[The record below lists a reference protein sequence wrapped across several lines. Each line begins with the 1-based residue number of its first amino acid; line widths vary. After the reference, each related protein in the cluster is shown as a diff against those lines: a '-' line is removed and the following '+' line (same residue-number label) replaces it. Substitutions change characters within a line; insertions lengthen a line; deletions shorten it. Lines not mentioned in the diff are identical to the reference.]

1 MKKLK
6 KKSKKILIFAS
17 VAVALA
23 VAGLVFALTRGGGAE
38 EIVYVQS
45 VADLTGQGAGV
56 MLGGRYSGVVEAK
69 EIIKIKLDED
79 KKLNEC
85 FVKVGDKV
93 SPGTPLFSYDVDS
106 LTLAY
111 EQLKLDYEG
120 KKNNIATMRDQIKDL
135 EKQIKRAKGATKAE
149 LTIQLQTTQLNLKKE
164 EYEAEKKR
172 LDVEKA
178 ESVIKDNVVK
188 AETAGTI
195 RSITPP
201 TGEGQQNYDG
211 MQTDNAYMT
220 IVAGN
225 DYRVKGT
232 ISEQGAYQLMSGTP
246 VIIRSRIDETK
257 TWRGTIDSV
266 NTEQPVSNQ
275 QQYYDGGNGEQ
286 ASKYAFYIALE
297 TVDGLMM
304 GQHVYIEMDE
314 GQSAGG
320 LMLPKS
326 YIVEENGK
334 AFVFVAGRHDR
345 IEKRAVTL
353 GAYNEE
359 LDAYEIVSGLSLT
372 DRIAFPD
379 ESVKAGMTAV
389 DAGYASAEPA
399 GMEPD
404 GDGMPDAGR
413 DGSDGLEADMEAGP
427 AGETGM
433 AEPAPEQPAGDEDEA
448 QDGAEG

>member
-1 MKKLK
+1 M
-6 KKSKKILIFAS
+6 
-17 VAVALA
+17 
-23 VAGLVFALTRGGGAE
+23 
-38 EIVYVQS
+38 
-45 VADLTGQGAGV
+45 
-56 MLGGRYSGVVEAK
+56 
-69 EIIKIKLDED
+69 
-79 KKLNEC
+79 
-85 FVKVGDKV
+85 
-93 SPGTPLFSYDVDS
+93 DS

-188 AETAGTI
+188 AEAAGTI

-201 TGEGQQNYDG
+201 SEDGQQNYDG

-320 LMLPKS
+320 LLLSKS

-399 GMEPD
+399 GMEN
-404 GDGMPDAGR
+404 GAEGMDGM
-413 DGSDGLEADMEAGP
+413 DGIGGMDGMD
-427 AGETGM
+427 GEPVGENGM
-433 AEPAPEQPAGDEDEA
+433 TEPALDAQMTNEYEA
-448 QDGAEG
+448 RDGAEG